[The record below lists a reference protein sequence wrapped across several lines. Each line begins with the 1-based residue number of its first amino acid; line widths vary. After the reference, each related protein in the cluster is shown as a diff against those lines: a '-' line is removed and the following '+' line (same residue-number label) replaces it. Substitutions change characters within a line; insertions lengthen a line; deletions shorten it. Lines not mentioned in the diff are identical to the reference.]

1 MMKSMTGFGKAAAI
15 LNGKNYEI
23 EIKSLNGKS
32 LDINTKLPANYKER
46 ELEMRSIIGERLE
59 RGKIDFSLTVTV
71 VSGGEAVKVN
81 EELLSSYFNTMSQI
95 TDRLNFKPDQ
105 TQLFTTLLR
114 FPDVLRND
122 PEPLDENEW
131 EFVKSLLIKAV
142 DALDNF
148 RTQEGQN
155 LKGDFVKR
163 TNLILEYLSR
173 VEPFEKQRVEQI
185 KERIASRFEEL
196 KGLDVDRNRF
206 EQELIYYIEKLDI
219 TEEKIRLKNHCNY
232 FIETIDAQE
241 APGKKLGFIA
251 QEMGREINTL
261 GSKANDSDI
270 QKIVVMMKDELEK
283 IKEQVLN
290 IL

>member
-59 RGKIDFSLTVTV
+59 RGKIDFSLTITV

-81 EELLSSYFNTMSQI
+81 EELLASYFNTMSQI

-131 EFVKSLLIKAV
+131 EFVKALLIKAV

-163 TNLILEYLSR
+163 TNLILDYLSR

>member
-59 RGKIDFSLTVTV
+59 RGKIDFSLTITV

-131 EFVKSLLIKAV
+131 EFVKALLIKAV

-163 TNLILEYLSR
+163 TNLILDYLSR
-173 VEPFEKQRVEQI
+173 VEPFEKQRVAQI
-185 KERIASRFEEL
+185 KERIAARFEEL
-196 KGLDVDRNRF
+196 KGLDVDHNRF
-206 EQELIYYIEKLDI
+206 EQEM
-219 TEEKIRLKNHCNY
+219 IRKN
-232 FIETIDAQE
+232 
-241 APGKKLGFIA
+241 
-251 QEMGREINTL
+251 R
-261 GSKANDSDI
+261 
-270 QKIVVMMKDELEK
+270 
-283 IKEQVLN
+283 
-290 IL
+290 

>member
-59 RGKIDFSLTVTV
+59 RGKIDFSLTITV

-81 EELLSSYFNTMSQI
+81 EELLASYFNTMSQI

-114 FPDVLRND
+114 FHDVLRND

-131 EFVKSLLIKAV
+131 EFVKALLIKAV

-163 TNLILEYLSR
+163 TNLILDYLSR
-173 VEPFEKQRVEQI
+173 VEPFEKQRVAQI
-185 KERIASRFEEL
+185 KERIAARFEEL

>member
-59 RGKIDFSLTVTV
+59 RGKIDFSLTITV

-81 EELLSSYFNTMSQI
+81 EELLASYFNTMSQI

-131 EFVKSLLIKAV
+131 EFVKALLIKAV

-163 TNLILEYLSR
+163 TNLILDYLSR

-185 KERIASRFEEL
+185 KERIAARFEEL

>member
-59 RGKIDFSLTVTV
+59 RGKIDFSLTITV

-81 EELLSSYFNTMSQI
+81 EELLASYFNTMSQI

-131 EFVKSLLIKAV
+131 EFVKTLLIKAV

-163 TNLILEYLSR
+163 TNLILDYLSR

>member
-1 MMKSMTGFGKAAAI
+1 MMKSMTGFGKAVAI

-59 RGKIDFSLTVTV
+59 RGKIDFSLTITV

-81 EELLSSYFNTMSQI
+81 EELLASYFNTMSQI

-131 EFVKSLLIKAV
+131 EFVKTLLIKAV

>member
-59 RGKIDFSLTVTV
+59 RGKIDFSLTITV

-131 EFVKSLLIKAV
+131 EFVKTLLIKAV

-163 TNLILEYLSR
+163 TNLILDYLSR

>member
-46 ELEMRSIIGERLE
+46 ELEIRSIIGERLE
-59 RGKIDFSLTVTV
+59 RGKIDFSLTITV

-131 EFVKSLLIKAV
+131 EFVKNLLIKAV

-163 TNLILEYLSR
+163 TNLILDYLSR
-173 VEPFEKQRVEQI
+173 VEPFEKQRVAQI
-185 KERIASRFEEL
+185 KERIAARFEEL

-251 QEMGREINTL
+251 QEMGREINTT
-261 GSKANDSDI
+261 GSKANHVEI
-270 QKIVVMMKDELEK
+270 QRLVVAMKDELEK
-283 IKEQVLN
+283 IKEQLGN

>member
-59 RGKIDFSLTVTV
+59 RGKIDFSLTITV

-81 EELLSSYFNTMSQI
+81 EELLASYFNTMSQI

-131 EFVKSLLIKAV
+131 EFVKTLLIKAV
-142 DALDNF
+142 NALDNF

-163 TNLILEYLSR
+163 TNLILDYLSR
-173 VEPFEKQRVEQI
+173 VEPFEKQRVAQI
-185 KERIASRFEEL
+185 KERIAARFEEL

>member
-46 ELEMRSIIGERLE
+46 ELEIRSIIGERLE
-59 RGKIDFSLTVTV
+59 RGKIDFSLTITV

-81 EELLSSYFNTMSQI
+81 EELLASYFNTMSQI

-131 EFVKSLLIKAV
+131 EFVKNLLIKAV

-163 TNLILEYLSR
+163 TNLILDYLSR
-173 VEPFEKQRVEQI
+173 VEPFEKQRVAQI
-185 KERIASRFEEL
+185 KERIAARFEEL

>member
-59 RGKIDFSLTVTV
+59 RGKIDFSLTITV

-81 EELLSSYFNTMSQI
+81 EELLASYFNTMSQI

-131 EFVKSLLIKAV
+131 KFVKSLLIKAV

-163 TNLILEYLSR
+163 TNLILDYLSR
-173 VEPFEKQRVEQI
+173 VEPFEKQRVAQI
-185 KERIASRFEEL
+185 KERIAARFEEL

>member
-81 EELLSSYFNTMSQI
+81 EELLASYFNTMSQI

-131 EFVKSLLIKAV
+131 EFVKALLIKAV

-185 KERIASRFEEL
+185 KDRIASRFEEL

-241 APGKKLGFIA
+241 ALGKKLGFIA

>member
-59 RGKIDFSLTVTV
+59 RGKIDFSLTITV

-163 TNLILEYLSR
+163 TNLILDYLSR
-173 VEPFEKQRVEQI
+173 VEPFEKQRVAQI
-185 KERIASRFEEL
+185 KERIAARFEEL

>member
-59 RGKIDFSLTVTV
+59 RGKIDFSLTITV

-81 EELLSSYFNTMSQI
+81 EELLASYFNTMSQI

-131 EFVKSLLIKAV
+131 EFVKALLIKAV

-163 TNLILEYLSR
+163 TNLILDYLSR
-173 VEPFEKQRVEQI
+173 VEPFEKQRVAQI
-185 KERIASRFEEL
+185 KERIAARFEEL

-206 EQELIYYIEKLDI
+206 EQELIYYI
-219 TEEKIRLKNHCNY
+219 
-232 FIETIDAQE
+232 
-241 APGKKLGFIA
+241 
-251 QEMGREINTL
+251 
-261 GSKANDSDI
+261 
-270 QKIVVMMKDELEK
+270 
-283 IKEQVLN
+283 
-290 IL
+290 

>member
-59 RGKIDFSLTVTV
+59 RGKIDFSLTITV

-81 EELLSSYFNTMSQI
+81 EELLASYFNTMSQI

-131 EFVKSLLIKAV
+131 EFVKTLLIKAV

-185 KERIASRFEEL
+185 KERIAARFEEL

>member
-59 RGKIDFSLTVTV
+59 RGKIDFSLTITV

-81 EELLSSYFNTMSQI
+81 EELLASYFNTMSQI

-131 EFVKSLLIKAV
+131 EFVKTLLIKAV

-163 TNLILEYLSR
+163 TNLILDYLSR

-185 KERIASRFEEL
+185 KERIAARFEEL
-196 KGLDVDRNRF
+196 KSLDVDRNRF

>member
-59 RGKIDFSLTVTV
+59 RGKIDFSLTITV

-81 EELLSSYFNTMSQI
+81 EELLASYFNTMSQI

-163 TNLILEYLSR
+163 TNLILEYLTR
-173 VEPFEKQRVEQI
+173 VEPFEKQRVAQI
-185 KERIASRFEEL
+185 KERIAARFEEL

>member
-81 EELLSSYFNTMSQI
+81 EELLASYFNTMSQI
-95 TDRLNFKPDQ
+95 SDRLNFKPDQ

-131 EFVKSLLIKAV
+131 EFVKALLIKAV

>member
-59 RGKIDFSLTVTV
+59 RGKIDFSLTITV

-131 EFVKSLLIKAV
+131 EFVKALLIKAV

-163 TNLILEYLSR
+163 TNLILDYLSR

>member
-59 RGKIDFSLTVTV
+59 RGKIDFSLTITV

-81 EELLSSYFNTMSQI
+81 EELLASYFNTMSQI

-131 EFVKSLLIKAV
+131 EFVKTLLIKAV

-163 TNLILEYLSR
+163 TNLILDYLSR
-173 VEPFEKQRVEQI
+173 VEPFEKQRVAQI
-185 KERIASRFEEL
+185 KERIAARFEEL

>member
-46 ELEMRSIIGERLE
+46 ELEIRSIIGERLE
-59 RGKIDFSLTVTV
+59 RGKIDFSLTITV

-81 EELLSSYFNTMSQI
+81 EELLASYFNTMSQI

-142 DALDNF
+142 YALDNF

-163 TNLILEYLSR
+163 TNLILDYLSR
-173 VEPFEKQRVEQI
+173 VEPFEKQRVAQI
-185 KERIASRFEEL
+185 KERIAARFEEL

>member
-59 RGKIDFSLTVTV
+59 RGKIDFSLTITV

-81 EELLSSYFNTMSQI
+81 EELLASYFNTMSQI

-163 TNLILEYLSR
+163 TNLILDYLSR

>member
-32 LDINTKLPANYKER
+32 LDINTKLPANFKER

-59 RGKIDFSLTVTV
+59 RGKIDFSLTITV

-81 EELLSSYFNTMSQI
+81 EELLASYFNTMSQI

-131 EFVKSLLIKAV
+131 KFVKALLIKAV

-185 KERIASRFEEL
+185 KERIASRFDEL

>member
-59 RGKIDFSLTVTV
+59 RGKIDFSLTITV
-71 VSGGEAVKVN
+71 VSGGEA
-81 EELLSSYFNTMSQI
+81 EELLASYFNTMSQI

-163 TNLILEYLSR
+163 TNLILDYLSR
-173 VEPFEKQRVEQI
+173 VEPFEKQRVAQI
-185 KERIASRFEEL
+185 KERIAARFEEL

-270 QKIVVMMKDELEK
+270 QKIVVMMKDEL
-283 IKEQVLN
+283 
-290 IL
+290 

>member
-1 MMKSMTGFGKAAAI
+1 MMKSMTGFGKAVAI

-59 RGKIDFSLTVTV
+59 RGKIDFSLTITV

-81 EELLSSYFNTMSQI
+81 EELLASYFNTMSQI

-131 EFVKSLLIKAV
+131 EFVKTLLIKAV

-219 TEEKIRLKNHCNY
+219 TEEKIRLKNHCDY

>member
-46 ELEMRSIIGERLE
+46 ELEIRSIIGERLE
-59 RGKIDFSLTVTV
+59 RGKIDFSLTITV

-163 TNLILEYLSR
+163 TNLILDYLSR
-173 VEPFEKQRVEQI
+173 VEPFEKQRVAQI
-185 KERIASRFEEL
+185 KERIAARFEEL

>member
-59 RGKIDFSLTVTV
+59 RGKIDFSLTITV

-81 EELLSSYFNTMSQI
+81 EELLASYFNTMSQI

-122 PEPLDENEW
+122 PEPLDEKEW

-173 VEPFEKQRVEQI
+173 VEPFEKQRVAQI
-185 KERIASRFEEL
+185 KERIAARFEEL

>member
-59 RGKIDFSLTVTV
+59 RGKIDFSLTITV

-81 EELLSSYFNTMSQI
+81 EELLASYFNTMSQI

-131 EFVKSLLIKAV
+131 EFVKALLIKAV

-163 TNLILEYLSR
+163 TNLILDYLSR
-173 VEPFEKQRVEQI
+173 VEPFEKQRVAQI
-185 KERIASRFEEL
+185 KERIAARFEEL

>member
-59 RGKIDFSLTVTV
+59 RGKIDFSLTITV

-81 EELLSSYFNTMSQI
+81 EELLASYFNTMSQI

-131 EFVKSLLIKAV
+131 KFVKALLIKAV

-163 TNLILEYLSR
+163 TNLILDYLSR

>member
-46 ELEMRSIIGERLE
+46 ELEIRSIIGERLE
-59 RGKIDFSLTVTV
+59 RGKIDFSLTITV

-81 EELLSSYFNTMSQI
+81 EELLASYFNTMSQI

-148 RTQEGQN
+148 RIQEGQN

-163 TNLILEYLSR
+163 TNLILDYLSR
-173 VEPFEKQRVEQI
+173 VEPFEKQRVAQI
-185 KERIASRFEEL
+185 KERIAARFEEL

>member
-59 RGKIDFSLTVTV
+59 RGKIDFSLTITV

-131 EFVKSLLIKAV
+131 EFVKTLLIKAV

-163 TNLILEYLSR
+163 TNLILDYLSR

-185 KERIASRFEEL
+185 KERIAARFEEL

-283 IKEQVLN
+283 IKE
-290 IL
+290 

>member
-59 RGKIDFSLTVTV
+59 RGKIDFSLTITV

-81 EELLSSYFNTMSQI
+81 EELLASYFNTMSQI

-163 TNLILEYLSR
+163 TNLILDYLSR
-173 VEPFEKQRVEQI
+173 VEPFEKQRVAQI
-185 KERIASRFEEL
+185 KERIAARFEEL

>member
-46 ELEMRSIIGERLE
+46 ELEIRSIIGERLE
-59 RGKIDFSLTVTV
+59 RGKIDFSLTITV

-81 EELLSSYFNTMSQI
+81 EELLASYFNTMSQI

-163 TNLILEYLSR
+163 TNLILDYLSR
-173 VEPFEKQRVEQI
+173 VEPFEKQRVAQI
-185 KERIASRFEEL
+185 KERIAARFEEL

>member
-46 ELEMRSIIGERLE
+46 ELEMRSIVGERLE

-81 EELLSSYFNTMSQI
+81 EELLASYFNTMSQI

-131 EFVKSLLIKAV
+131 EFVKALLIKAV

>member
-1 MMKSMTGFGKAAAI
+1 MMKSMTGFGKAVAI

-59 RGKIDFSLTVTV
+59 RGKIDFSLTITV

-81 EELLSSYFNTMSQI
+81 EELLASYFNTMSQI

-131 EFVKSLLIKAV
+131 EFVKTLLIKAV

-206 EQELIYYIEKLDI
+206 EQELIYYIEKLDL
-219 TEEKIRLKNHCNY
+219 TEEKIRLKNHCDY

>member
-59 RGKIDFSLTVTV
+59 RGKIDFSLTITV

-81 EELLSSYFNTMSQI
+81 EELLASYFNTMSQI

-131 EFVKSLLIKAV
+131 EFVKALLIKAV

-173 VEPFEKQRVEQI
+173 VEPFEKQRVTQI
-185 KERIASRFEEL
+185 KERIAARFEEL

>member
-81 EELLSSYFNTMSQI
+81 EELLASYFNTMSQI
-95 TDRLNFKPDQ
+95 SDRLNFKPDQ

-131 EFVKSLLIKAV
+131 EFVKALLIKAV

-173 VEPFEKQRVEQI
+173 VEPFEKQRVGQI

>member
-59 RGKIDFSLTVTV
+59 RGKIDFSLTITV

-131 EFVKSLLIKAV
+131 EFVKALLIKAV

-163 TNLILEYLSR
+163 TNLILDYLSR
-173 VEPFEKQRVEQI
+173 VEPFEKQRVAQI
-185 KERIASRFEEL
+185 KERIAARFEEL

>member
-59 RGKIDFSLTVTV
+59 RGKIDFSLTITV

-81 EELLSSYFNTMSQI
+81 EELLASYFNTMSQI

-131 EFVKSLLIKAV
+131 EFVKALLIKAV

-196 KGLDVDRNRF
+196 NGLDVDRNRF

>member
-59 RGKIDFSLTVTV
+59 RGKIDFSLTITV

-81 EELLSSYFNTMSQI
+81 EELLASYFNTMSQI

-131 EFVKSLLIKAV
+131 EFVKALLIKAV